1 MRAFLLIGAND
12 LRVFLRAKAS
22 FIWLFVVPLVFT
34 AFMGFAMRG
43 PGEPGNLRPTVRVD
57 NRDTN
62 YLGAIFVK
70 ELGSQGMK
78 VRGPDSTEEAPQA
91 ITIPADFTDRVL
103 AGEQAKV
110 VFSRKDNNASGEGAM
125 VELRLVRALIGINSH
140 LLIAGAAGDGK
151 LSEAAVRE
159 AQRGAPFVRLDAR
172 FAGRKPA
179 PSGFSFSLPGNM
191 VMYVMMNLL
200 LFGGIAVSRERQHG
214 IVRRLACNPL
224 TRAQVVAGKIL
235 GLVLLGGVQVTV
247 FLLAGRFLFGVS
259 LGANLPAILL
269 TLLVYAWVAAS
280 LGVLVGSVIQA
291 EDKVIGLCIMAS
303 LLMAALGGCWWP
315 LEVGPPILKTIA
327 HCLPTGWALDALHQ
341 LISFGGGLADAGKPL
356 AMLAAF
362 GVTAN
367 VLAAR
372 LFRWG

>member
-1 MRAFLLIGAND
+1 MRAILLIGAND
-12 LRVFLRAKAS
+12 LRVFLRARAS
-22 FIWLFVVPLVFT
+22 FIWLFVVPMVFVG
-34 AFMGFAMRG
+34 FMGFAMRG
-43 PGEPGNLRPTVRVD
+43 PGRPGNLRPTVRVD

-62 YLGAIFVK
+62 YLAAVFVE
-70 ELGSQGMK
+70 ELGSQGMR
-78 VRGPDSTEEAPQA
+78 VLGPAATEEAPQK
-91 ITIPADFTDRVL
+91 IIIPADFTARVL

-110 VFSRKDNNASGEGAM
+110 EFSRKDNNVSGEGAM
-125 VELRLVRALIGINSH
+125 VELRLMRALIGINSH
-140 LLIAGAAGDGK
+140 LLAAGDGK
-151 LSEAAVRE
+151 LSESAIRE
-159 AQRGAPFVRLDAR
+159 AQRSAPFVRLDAH
-172 FAGRKPA
+172 FAGRKPV

-200 LFGGIAVSRERQHG
+200 LFGGLAVARERQHG

-224 TRAQVVAGKIL
+224 TRAQVVAGKIV
-235 GLVLLGGVQVTV
+235 GLILLGGVQVAV
-247 FLLAGRFLFGVS
+247 FLLAGRFLFGVN

-291 EDKVIGLCIMAS
+291 EDKVIGLCVMAS

-315 LEVGPPILKTIA
+315 LEIGPPILKTIA

-356 AMLAAF
+356 AVLAAF

-372 LFRWG
+372 FFRWG

>member
-1 MRAFLLIGAND
+1 MRTVLLIGIND

-22 FIWLFVVPLVFT
+22 FIWLFVVPLVFIG
-34 AFMGFAMRG
+34 FMGFAMRG
-43 PGEPGNLRPTVRVD
+43 PGQPGNLRPTVQVD

-62 YLGAIFVK
+62 YLAAVFVE
-70 ELGSQGMK
+70 ELGSQGMR
-78 VRGPDSTEEAPQA
+78 VLGPASTEEAAQK
-91 ITIPADFTDRVL
+91 ILIPSDFTAHVL
-103 AGEQAKV
+103 AGEQSKV
-110 VFSRKDNNASGEGAM
+110 RFSRKGNGISAESAM
-125 VELRLVRALIGINSH
+125 VELRLVLALIGINSH
-140 LLIAGAAGDGK
+140 LLLAGAAGTGK
-151 LSEAAVRE
+151 LSESAVRE
-159 AQRGAPFVRLDAR
+159 AQRSAPLVRVDAR

-200 LFGGIAVSRERQHG
+200 IFGGVAVTRERQHG

-224 TRAQVVAGKIL
+224 TRGQVVGGKIL
-235 GLVLLGGVQVTV
+235 GLILLGGVQVVV
-247 FLLAGRFLFGVS
+247 FLLAGRFFFGVN
-259 LGANLPAILL
+259 LGANLPAVLL
-269 TLLVYAWVAAS
+269 TLFVYSWVAAS

-291 EDKVIGLCIMAS
+291 EDKVIGLCVMAS
-303 LLMAALGGCWWP
+303 LLMACLGGCWWP
-315 LEVGPPILKTIA
+315 LEIGPPILKTIA

-356 AMLAAF
+356 AVLAAF
-362 GVTAN
+362 GATAN

>member
-1 MRAFLLIGAND
+1 
-12 LRVFLRAKAS
+12 
-22 FIWLFVVPLVFT
+22 
-34 AFMGFAMRG
+34 MRG
-43 PGEPGNLRPTVRVD
+43 PGQPGNLRPTVQVD

-62 YLGAIFVK
+62 YLAAVFVE
-70 ELGSQGMK
+70 ELGSQGMR
-78 VRGPDSTEEAPQA
+78 VLGPSSTEEAPQK
-91 ITIPADFTDRVL
+91 IRIPEDLTARVL
-103 AGEQAKV
+103 AGKQAKV
-110 VFSRKDNNASGEGAM
+110 QFSRKDNTISGEGAM
-125 VELRLVRALIGINSH
+125 VELRLVRALIGVNSH
-140 LLIAGAAGDGK
+140 LLIAGAAGNGK
-151 LSEAAVRE
+151 LSEPAVRE

-200 LFGGIAVSRERQHG
+200 LFGGIAVTRERQHG

-224 TRAQVVAGKIL
+224 TRAQVVGGKIF
-235 GLVLLGGVQVTV
+235 GLILLGGVQVAV
-247 FLLAGRFLFGVS
+247 FLLAGRFLFGVH
-259 LGANLPAILL
+259 LGANLPAVLL

-315 LEVGPPILKTIA
+315 LEIGPPILRTIA

-356 AMLAAF
+356 AVLAAF
-362 GVTAN
+362 GATAN
-367 VLAAR
+367 VLAAW